1 MILPNLVT
9 EFSFIKWEAFE
20 GVFVFMVLNFK
31 SLNGFL
37 CIPTL
42 SCINIGLPDSKKQI
56 VNIKIINGL
65 KPRNSNVENKIS

>member
-1 MILPNLVT
+1 
-9 EFSFIKWEAFE
+9 
-20 GVFVFMVLNFK
+20 MVLNFK

-42 SCINIGLPDSKKQI
+42 SWINIGLPDSKKQM